1 MVSGAEEYD
10 RDGLMRLVDRLPEA
24 EIHAA
29 ARYLEFLSE
38 QGDSFVR
45 HLADAPEE
53 SNELGPEGQRL
64 LEEGLEDVVS
74 GRVLSLDQVKR
85 ELDL

>member
-24 EIHAA
+24 EIYAA

-38 QGDSFVR
+38 QGDSFAR

-64 LEEGLEDVVS
+64 LEEGLGDIAS
-74 GRVLSLDQVKR
+74 GRVPGLDEVRR

>member
-24 EIHAA
+24 EIYAA

-38 QGDSFVR
+38 QGDSFAR

-53 SNELGPEGQRL
+53 SNELGPEANAFWKRGWGISL
-64 LEEGLEDVVS
+64 PGEC
-74 GRVLSLDQVKR
+74 RVWTR
-85 ELDL
+85 

>member
-1 MVSGAEEYD
+1 
-10 RDGLMRLVDRLPEA
+10 MRLVDRLPEE

-53 SNELGPEGQRL
+53 STELGPEGQRL
-64 LEEGLEDVVS
+64 LEAGLADVVA
-74 GRVLSLDQVKR
+74 GRVLGLDEVKR

>member
-1 MVSGAEEYD
+1 
-10 RDGLMRLVDRLPEA
+10 MRLVDRLPEA

-29 ARYLEFLSE
+29 ARYLEFLSKR
-38 QGDSFVR
+38 GGAFAR

-53 SNELGPEGQRL
+53 SDELAPEGERL
-64 LEEGLEDVVS
+64 LEEGLADVVA
-74 GRVLSLDQVKR
+74 GRVLGLDEVKR